1 MAPFAVSAAPGSA
14 KEYTYGSWVPASD
27 YINAEALPE
36 VFRRI
41 DEATNG
47 EVKWNLIAGGQLA
60 GGVET
65 FAAIQDGLMDAG
77 VAATN
82 YVPNLLPSIATLYG
96 LAVPGDDPV
105 AAAGAANEVVMLH
118 CPSCLAET
126 KALNMVPMGGYA
138 SAPYLL
144 ICRDPIETVDQLK
157 NLRVRASGAPL
168 NIMQMAGANTVQVSL
183 TDTVSLLQ
191 RGGVDCTTGI
201 GDWLKTFGYG
211 DFAKNVTDFSLG
223 VSAPIIGL
231 MINRDDWT
239 GFTEEQQRAHLK
251 AVVYLS
257 AAHTINN
264 FIIKTNKVME
274 DQIANNGVKMIE
286 PKNPEEWQALMDK
299 FIKEQRTIAINFAK
313 GFGVANPEEFL
324 DAYDAGAR
332 EMARLLGRDR
342 HQRRGLRAEALG
354 RGLLE
359 GRSREPLNCSTGS
372 TGFWNGGRG
381 RFWRSRSSRRWR

>member
-1 MAPFAVSAAPGSA
+1 MKRLAVFASTVALALSTAPASAA
-14 KEYTYGSWVPASD
+14 EFTYGSWVPASD
-27 YINAEALPE
+27 YINSDALPE

-41 DEATNG
+41 EEETDG

-82 YVPNLLPSIATLYG
+82 YVPNLLPSTATLYG

-118 CPSCLAET
+118 CPSCIEET
-126 KALNMVPMGGYA
+126 KNLNMVPMGGYA
-138 SAPYLL
+138 SAPYML
-144 ICRDPIETVDQLK
+144 ICRDPIETVDQLE
-157 NLRVRASGAPL
+157 NLRVRSSGAPL

-183 TDTVSLLQ
+183 MDTVSLLQ
-191 RGGVDCTTGI
+191 RGGIDCTTGI

-231 MINRDDWT
+231 MINRDVWN
-239 GFTEEQQRAHLK
+239 GFTGDQKRAHLK
-251 AVVYLS
+251 AVVHLS

-264 FIIKTNKVME
+264 FIIRTNKVME

-286 PKNPEEWQALMDK
+286 PKNPEEWQALMDD
-299 FIKEQRTIAINFAK
+299 FIEKQRTIAIDFATE
-313 GFGVANPEEFL
+313 FGVENPEEFL
-324 DAYDAGAR
+324 DAYDTAL
-332 EMARLLGRDR
+332 EKW
-342 HQRRGLRAEALG
+342 RGLSAKIGTDVEAFEAALWEEVYSKVDPES
-354 RGLLE
+354 L
-359 GRSREPLNCSTGS
+359 
-372 TGFWNGGRG
+372 
-381 RFWRSRSSRRWR
+381 

>member
-1 MAPFAVSAAPGSA
+1 MRKFVTLASAAALALSAASASA
-14 KEYTYGSWVPASD
+14 KDYTYGSWVPASD

-36 VFRRI
+36 VFKRI
-41 DEATNG
+41 KEATNG
-47 EVKWNLIAGGQLA
+47 EVNWNLIAGGQLA

-65 FAAIQDGLMDAG
+65 FAAVQDGLMDAG

-82 YVPNLLPSIATLYG
+82 YVPNLLPSTATLYG

-118 CPSCLAET
+118 CPSCIKEL
-126 KALNMVPMGGYA
+126 KALNMVGIGGYA

-144 ICRDPIETVDQLK
+144 ICREPIDQVSQLK
-157 NLRVRASGAPL
+157 GLRVRASGAPL
-168 NIMQMAGANTVQVSL
+168 NIMNMAGATTVQVSL
-183 TDTVSLLQ
+183 ADTVSLLQ

-223 VSAPIIGL
+223 VSAPILG
-231 MINRDDWT
+231 MIINHDVWD
-239 GFTEEQQRAHLK
+239 GFTKEQKEAHLE
-251 AVVYLS
+251 AIVHLS

-264 FIIKTNKVME
+264 FIIKTQKTME

-299 FIKEQRTIAINFAK
+299 FIQEQRTIGIDFAK
-313 GFGVANPEEFL
+313 GFGVENPEEFL
-324 DAYDAGAR
+324 DAYDAA
-332 EMARLLGRDR
+332 LVKW
-342 HQRRGLRAEALG
+342 RGMSAEIGTDVEAFEKALWDEVYSKVDPES
-354 RGLLE
+354 L
-359 GRSREPLNCSTGS
+359 
-372 TGFWNGGRG
+372 
-381 RFWRSRSSRRWR
+381 

>member
-1 MAPFAVSAAPGSA
+1 MRKLPAIASAMALALSTTVASAA
-14 KEYTYGSWVPASD
+14 EYTYGSWVPASD
-27 YINAEALPE
+27 YINAHALPE
-36 VFRRI
+36 VFKRI
-41 DEATNG
+41 EESTDG
-47 EVKWNLIAGGQLA
+47 QVKWNLIAGGQLA

-65 FAAIQDGLMDAG
+65 FAAVQDGLMDAG

-82 YVPNLLPSIATLYG
+82 YVPNLLPSTATLYG

-118 CPSCLAET
+118 CPSCVKEL
-126 KALNMVPMGGYA
+126 KALNMVGLGGYA

-144 ICRDPIETVDQLK
+144 ICREPIETVDQLK

-183 TDTVSLLQ
+183 IETVSLLQ

-223 VSAPIIGL
+223 VSAPILG
-231 MINRDDWT
+231 MIINHDVWD
-239 GFTEEQQRAHLK
+239 GFTTEQKSAHLE
-251 AVVYLS
+251 AIVHLS

-264 FIIKTNKVME
+264 FIIKTRETLE

-286 PKNPEEWQALMDK
+286 PKNPEEWQSLMDN
-299 FIKEQRTIAINFAK
+299 FITEQRNIATDFAK
-313 GFGVANPEEFL
+313 GFGVEEPEVFL
-324 DAYDAGAR
+324 DAYEEA
-332 EMARLLGRDR
+332 LVKW
-342 HQRRGLRAEALG
+342 RGLSAEIGTDVEAFEKALWDEVYSKVDPES
-354 RGLLE
+354 L
-359 GRSREPLNCSTGS
+359 
-372 TGFWNGGRG
+372 
-381 RFWRSRSSRRWR
+381 

>member
-1 MAPFAVSAAPGSA
+1 MRRLALLTSTFALALSIAPASST
-14 KEYTYGSWVPASD
+14 ELTYGSWVPASD
-27 YINAEALPE
+27 YINAKALPE

-41 DEATNG
+41 EEDTNG
-47 EVKWNLIAGGQLA
+47 EIKWNLIAGGQLA

-118 CPSCLAET
+118 CPSCIEET
-126 KALNMVPMGGYA
+126 KNLNMVPMAGYA
-138 SAPYLL
+138 SAPYHL
-144 ICRDPIETVDQLK
+144 ICREPIETVDQLK

-183 TDTVSLLQ
+183 IDTVSLLQ

-223 VSAPIIGL
+223 VSSPIIGL
-231 MINRDDWT
+231 MINRDIWES
-239 GFTEEQQRAHLK
+239 FTDDQKRVHLK
-251 AVVYLS
+251 AAVHLS

-264 FIIKTNKVME
+264 FVIGTKKTME

-286 PKNPEEWQALMDK
+286 PKNPEEWQALMDN
-299 FIKEQRTIAINFAK
+299 FINEQRNIAGKFAG
-313 GFGVANPEEFL
+313 GFGVEDPEEFL
-324 DAYDAGAR
+324 DAYDAALVKWGDLSAKI
-332 EMARLLGRDR
+332 GTDV
-342 HQRRGLRAEALG
+342 EAFEQALWD
-354 RGLLE
+354 E
-359 GRSREPLNCSTGS
+359 VYSKVDPGS
-372 TGFWNGGRG
+372 L
-381 RFWRSRSSRRWR
+381 

>member
-1 MAPFAVSAAPGSA
+1 MKRLLMLASTAALAVTTVTASA
-14 KEYTYGSWVPASD
+14 KDYTYGSWVPASD
-27 YINAEALPE
+27 YINAHALPE
-36 VFRRI
+36 VFRRV
-41 DEATNG
+41 EETTGG
-47 EVKWNLIAGGQLA
+47 EVKWKIIAGGQLA

-126 KALNMVPMGGYA
+126 RKLNMVPMGGYA

-144 ICRDPIETVDQLK
+144 ICRDPIDSVEQLK
-157 NLRVRASGAPL
+157 GLRVRSSGAPL
-168 NIMQMAGANTVQVSL
+168 TIMQRAGATTVQVSL
-183 TDTVSLLQ
+183 AETVSLLQ
-191 RGGVDCTTGI
+191 RGGIDCTTGI

-231 MINRDDWT
+231 MINRDVWT
-239 GFTEEQQRAHLK
+239 GFTEDQQRAHLQ
-251 AVVYLS
+251 AVVHLA

-264 FIIKTNKVME
+264 FIIRTKETLD
-274 DQIANNGVKMIE
+274 DQIANNGVKMIAPKE
-286 PKNPEEWQALMDK
+286 PEKWQAMMDS
-299 FIKEQRTIAINFAK
+299 FITEQHTLGADFAK
-313 GFGVANPEEFL
+313 GFGVENPEEFL
-324 DAYDAGAR
+324 DAYDKALEKWGALSAKIGTDVPAF
-332 EMARLLGRDR
+332 EKALWEEVYSKVDLGS
-342 HQRRGLRAEALG
+342 L
-354 RGLLE
+354 
-359 GRSREPLNCSTGS
+359 
-372 TGFWNGGRG
+372 
-381 RFWRSRSSRRWR
+381 

>member
-1 MAPFAVSAAPGSA
+1 MKNVLAAVTSVALGLSAIPGTA
-14 KEYTYGSWVPASD
+14 KDLTYGSWVPATD
-27 YINAEALPE
+27 YINAYALPE

-41 DEATNG
+41 EADTNG
-47 EVKWNLIAGGQLA
+47 EIKWNLIAGGQLA

-65 FAAIQDGLMDAG
+65 FAAIQDGLMEAG

-82 YVPNLLPSIATLYG
+82 YVPNLLPSTATLYG

-126 KALNMVPMGGYA
+126 KKLNMVPMAGYA

-144 ICRDPIETVDQLK
+144 ICREPIETVDQLE
-157 NLRVRASGAPL
+157 NLRVRSSGAPL
-168 NIMQMAGANTVQVSL
+168 NIMQMAGASTVQVSL
-183 TDTVSLLQ
+183 VETVSLLQ

-223 VSAPIIGL
+223 VSSPIIGI
-231 MINRDDWT
+231 MINRDTWNDMTDDQKW
-239 GFTEEQQRAHLK
+239 AHLK
-251 AVVYLS
+251 AAPHLS

-264 FIIKTNKVME
+264 FIIRTEEVLQ
-274 DQIANNGVKMIE
+274 DQIANNGVKMIA

-299 FIKEQRTIAINFAK
+299 FIGEQRTIAIDFAE
-313 GFGVANPEEFL
+313 GFGVENPEAFL
-324 DAYDAGAR
+324 DAYDTALVKWRALSAEIGTDVEAF
-332 EMARLLGRDR
+332 EKALWDEVYSKVDLGS
-342 HQRRGLRAEALG
+342 L
-354 RGLLE
+354 
-359 GRSREPLNCSTGS
+359 
-372 TGFWNGGRG
+372 
-381 RFWRSRSSRRWR
+381 

>member
-1 MAPFAVSAAPGSA
+1 MRRLAVFTSTIALALSTATASAA
-14 KEYTYGSWVPASD
+14 ELTYGSWVPASD
-27 YINAEALPE
+27 YINSDALPE

-41 DEATNG
+41 EEDTGG
-47 EVKWNLIAGGQLA
+47 EIKWNLIAGGQLA

-82 YVPNLLPSIATLYG
+82 YVPNLLPSTATLYG

-118 CPSCLAET
+118 CPSCIEET
-126 KALNMVPMGGYA
+126 KKLNMVPMGGYA
-138 SAPYLL
+138 SAPYML

-157 NLRVRASGAPL
+157 NLRVRSSGAPL

-183 TDTVSLLQ
+183 IDTVSLLQ
-191 RGGVDCTTGI
+191 RGGIDCTTGI

-231 MINRDDWT
+231 MINRDVWNS
-239 GFTEEQQRAHLK
+239 FTEDQKRAHLK
-251 AVVYLS
+251 AVVHLS

-264 FIIKTNKVME
+264 FIIRTNEVLE
-274 DQIANNGVKMIE
+274 DQIANNGVKMVE
-286 PKNPEEWQALMDK
+286 PQNPEEWQALMDN
-299 FIKEQRTIAINFAK
+299 FIRDQRNIAIDFAK
-313 GFGVANPEEFL
+313 GFGVENPEAFL
-324 DAYDAGAR
+324 DAYDTA
-332 EMARLLGRDR
+332 LVKW
-342 HQRRGLRAEALG
+342 RGLSAKIGTDVEAFEKALWD
-354 RGLLE
+354 E
-359 GRSREPLNCSTGS
+359 VYSKVDPGS
-372 TGFWNGGRG
+372 L
-381 RFWRSRSSRRWR
+381 